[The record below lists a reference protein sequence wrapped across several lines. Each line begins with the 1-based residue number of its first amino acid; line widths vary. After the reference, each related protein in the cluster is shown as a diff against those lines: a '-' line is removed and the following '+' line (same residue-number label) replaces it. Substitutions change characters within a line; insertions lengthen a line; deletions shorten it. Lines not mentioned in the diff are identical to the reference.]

1 MKYEAQIEAAA
12 EHFKKLLADQ
22 LARVDRIN
30 AAGEAAGNYNE
41 EDVLKKV
48 NNIYNTVER
57 ILTES
62 QKTGEPEGVIAERF
76 AEECIWGAK

>member
-30 AAGEAAGNYNE
+30 AAGEAVDYSKK
-41 EDVLKKV
+41 DQIVLG
-48 NNIYNTVER
+48 ICGGDGIGPTITAAAQTV
-57 ILTES
+57 LTDML
-62 QKTGEPEGVIAERF
+62 AD
-76 AEECIWGAK
+76 AHD

>member
-41 EDVLKKV
+41 EEVLKKV
-48 NNIYNTVER
+48 YNIYNTVER
-57 ILTES
+57 ILLES
-62 QKTGEPEGVIAERF
+62 KETGRPEGVIAEEF
-76 AEECIWGAK
+76 AENCIYGR